1 MSERF
6 AFDTAVFVYA
16 RGAAHPYRAPCRAL
30 VAAARDG
37 RIRGE
42 GSVEIVQEY
51 AHILL
56 RRGLPRADVRA
67 DARDVAAL
75 FRNHEFAEADLATA
89 LTLVADHPEI
99 GMRDAVHAAT
109 ALRRGISL
117 IVSPDRGFDAVHGLE
132 RLDPTEALSRL
143 TDGSGGELH
152 T

>member
-16 RGAAHPYRAPCRAL
+16 RGTEHPYRQPCREL
-30 VAAARDG
+30 VDAARTG
-37 RIRGE
+37 RLRGE

-51 AHILL
+51 AHILI
-56 RRGLPRADVRA
+56 RRGLPRAAVRD

-75 FRNHEFAEADLATA
+75 FRAHEFDEPDLAKA
-89 LTLVADHPEI
+89 LALIAEHPEI

-109 ALRRGISL
+109 ALRRGIEV

-132 RLDPTEALSRL
+132 RLDPAAALDRL
-143 TDGSGGELH
+143 LA
-152 T
+152 